1 MWLKVVPLLVERVLG
16 AVIWDPS
23 SGSYSFYHL
32 SSLGVLH
39 GFGLVLVVV
48 LWEGG
53 CDDCIRDAW
62 REAIQEEAY
71 GFFASDGIASVADEF
86 FKVGYVLVDF
96 WETHLASVE
105 VKSSPLLVLG
115 ISEVLREFL
124 DESVPCELDV
134 VIYQI

>member
-1 MWLKVVPLLVERVLG
+1 LVISLIPAMWLKVVPLLVERVLG

-96 WETHLASVE
+96 WETHSASVQVESGSLLLLGVCE
-105 VKSSPLLVLG
+105 VFGEL
-115 ISEVLREFL
+115 L
-124 DESVPCELDV
+124 DEHVP
-134 VIYQI
+134 Y